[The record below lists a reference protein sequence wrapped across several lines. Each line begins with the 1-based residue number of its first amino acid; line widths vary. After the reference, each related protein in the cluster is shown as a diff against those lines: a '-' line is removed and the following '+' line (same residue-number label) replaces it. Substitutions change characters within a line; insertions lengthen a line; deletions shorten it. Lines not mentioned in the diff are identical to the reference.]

1 MQNVQSD
8 IMTFR
13 GSHYDLGVETAKWL
27 QRTPLLKIVKRM
39 EKRNPRF
46 DIDVR
51 ETYNIFQIYAPKIWD
66 ELIGMQDVLNL
77 PTKQII
83 LNFGHYRFTD
93 LKDSGCTVFKGKTIY
108 YVIMI
113 IIPLLMMVDIY
124 YTNQMIVV

>member
-1 MQNVQSD
+1 MVTKNSF
-8 IMTFR
+8 IKNR
-13 GSHYDLGVETAKWL
+13 EKNG
-27 QRTPLLKIVKRM
+27 
-39 EKRNPRF
+39 KRNPRF

>member
-1 MQNVQSD
+1 
-8 IMTFR
+8 
-13 GSHYDLGVETAKWL
+13 
-27 QRTPLLKIVKRM
+27 M

-83 LNFGHYRFTD
+83 LILD
-93 LKDSGCTVFKGKTIY
+93 TI
-108 YVIMI
+108 V
-113 IIPLLMMVDIY
+113 LLI
-124 YTNQMIVV
+124 

>member
-1 MQNVQSD
+1 
-8 IMTFR
+8 
-13 GSHYDLGVETAKWL
+13 
-27 QRTPLLKIVKRM
+27 M

-93 LKDSGCTVFKGKTIY
+93 LKDSGCTVLKGKTIY